1 MSAIVKNDGRRR
13 TILLAM
19 LVAAAAI
26 ACAAAWLWMSE
37 QREAAAVAATDLAVA
52 RRDMD
57 YIARMRLA
65 PGNTVAVAQSLDSS
79 EISRRIRE
87 AARTAGVDDPSS
99 LEPSPAARVGTTDYT
114 ETPVYLA
121 LEPLTLKQLVTFLH
135 HLCRIDPG
143 ARVKQ
148 IELSPPEGQA
158 AGAGAVV
165 VQDGPEDI
173 WTAGVAVG
181 YLTYSPRK

>member
-1 MSAIVKNDGRRR
+1 
-13 TILLAM
+13 M
-19 LVAAAAI
+19 LVGAAAI
-26 ACAAAWLWMSE
+26 ACVVAGLWMSE
-37 QREAAAVAATDLAVA
+37 QREAATIAATHLAAA
-52 RRDMD
+52 RRDMG
-57 YIARMRLA
+57 YIVQVRLA
-65 PGNTVAVAQSLDSS
+65 PGQSVAESLDSP

-87 AARTAGVDDPSS
+87 ATRAAGLDDPSS
-99 LEPSPAARVGTTDYT
+99 IEPSPPARVAMTDYT

-143 ARVKQ
+143 ARIKQ
-148 IELSPPEGQA
+148 IELNPPDA
-158 AGAGAVV
+158 AGGGAVA
-165 VQDGPEDI
+165 QDGPEDL